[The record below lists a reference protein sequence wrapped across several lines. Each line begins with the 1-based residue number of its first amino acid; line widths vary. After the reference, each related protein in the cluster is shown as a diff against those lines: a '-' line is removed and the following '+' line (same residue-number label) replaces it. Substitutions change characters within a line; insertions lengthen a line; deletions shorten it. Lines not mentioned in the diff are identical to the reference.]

1 MRRAIAMTAL
11 AVALGVA
18 LTACRGGGDPDAS
31 QPAGPDAGSTV
42 ATTTNSPG
50 AAPKTTAAVDAAA
63 AVSQAD
69 KDLAELDKLLA
80 ELDGQLKK
88 AEESPNDE
96 D

>member
-1 MRRAIAMTAL
+1 MTAL

-18 LTACRGGGDPDAS
+18 LTGCRGGGDRDALP
-31 QPAGPDAGSTV
+31 PAGSDTGSTV
-42 ATTTNSPG
+42 ATTPAPPPKT
-50 AAPKTTAAVDAAA
+50 AAPAAPAA

>member
-1 MRRAIAMTAL
+1 MTAL

-18 LTACRGGGDPDAS
+18 LTACRGGDPDAS

-42 ATTTNSPG
+42 ATTTNSPE
-50 AAPKTTAAVDAAA
+50 AAPKTTAPVDAAA

-69 KDLAELDKLLA
+69 KDLVELDKLLA

>member
-18 LTACRGGGDPDAS
+18 LTGCRGGGNRDALP
-31 QPAGPDAGSTV
+31 PAGTDTGSSTV
-42 ATTTNSPG
+42 AITP
-50 AAPKTTAAVDAAA
+50 APAPKTAAPVDAAA
-63 AVSQAD
+63 AVNQAD

>member
-18 LTACRGGGDPDAS
+18 MTGCRGGGDRDAAP
-31 QPAGPDAGSTV
+31 PAGADTRSTV
-42 ATTTNSPG
+42 ATTP
-50 AAPKTTAAVDAAA
+50 APAPKTAAAVDVAA

>member
-1 MRRAIAMTAL
+1 MTAL

-18 LTACRGGGDPDAS
+18 LTGCRGGGNRDAL
-31 QPAGPDAGSTV
+31 PPGGSDTGSLA
-42 ATTTNSPG
+42 ATTP
-50 AAPKTTAAVDAAA
+50 APAPKTAAPVDAAA
-63 AVSQAD
+63 AVNQAD